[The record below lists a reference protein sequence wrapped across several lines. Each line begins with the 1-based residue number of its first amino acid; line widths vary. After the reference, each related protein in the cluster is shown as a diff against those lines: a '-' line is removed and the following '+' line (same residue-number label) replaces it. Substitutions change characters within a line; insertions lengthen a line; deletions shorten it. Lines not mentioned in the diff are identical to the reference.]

1 MLTGLPSGN
10 RFGPVEEGLK
20 FEGVEELHLNDTLL
34 PWEQVSGIY
43 LAVESVSL
51 T

>member
-10 RFGPVEEGLK
+10 RFKPVEQGLK

-34 PWEQVSGIY
+34 PWDQVSVIQPSKA
-43 LAVESVSL
+43 LR
-51 T
+51 